1 MNVLLKGI
9 ESISFGY
16 RSIKTI
22 LGLCIAIQTNQMV
35 GGVVQFCHRGWLLS
49 TFRLA
54 LKRTLLPDKLPS
66 SSTRPTTTPPP
77 RMIYEKRKWLDS
89 DERRYKDSRILILQS
104 MLQLSLNWCSTCFW
118 RELKDKSQLWIPH
131 VNTPCVTW
139 RIEKCSLLSRY
150 LSQQDTNWAKTNSE
164 IVSQFRVADFTF

>member
-54 LKRTLLPDKLPS
+54 LKRTLLPDNLPS

-77 RMIYEKRKWLDS
+77 RMIYEKGKLLDS
-89 DERRYKDSRILILQS
+89 DERQYKDSTDLNTTVHAPVVVKLMFNLFLKRIKRQ
-104 MLQLSLNWCSTCFW
+104 
-118 RELKDKSQLWIPH
+118 KSI
-131 VNTPCVTW
+131 VNTPCKYTMCHNW
-139 RIEKCSLLSRY
+139 KLLFV
-150 LSQQDTNWAKTNSE
+150 
-164 IVSQFRVADFTF
+164 I